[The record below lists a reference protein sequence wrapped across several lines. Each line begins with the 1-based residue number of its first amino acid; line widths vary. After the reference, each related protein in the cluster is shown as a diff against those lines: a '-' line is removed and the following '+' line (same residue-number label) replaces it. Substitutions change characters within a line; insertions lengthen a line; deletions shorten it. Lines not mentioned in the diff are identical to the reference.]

1 MGRDNMRNNWP
12 DRCDSDTQTEIDT
25 NKKAIKIGCCVS
37 AASTLLVVLT
47 ILFSHSWVKFA
58 WIAILTIIAFYAL
71 VYAIET
77 RKDVSILEDIK
88 SKEEGIKNEKTS
100 EEGSDT

>member
-1 MGRDNMRNNWP
+1 MRNDWP
-12 DRCDSDTQTEIDT
+12 DRCDIQTEIDI
-25 NKKAIKIGCCVS
+25 NKKVIKIGCCVS
-37 AASTLLVVLT
+37 AASTLLVALT
-47 ILFSHSWVKFA
+47 IIFSHSWLKFA
-58 WIAILTIIAFYAL
+58 WIAILAIIAFYAL

-88 SKEEGIKNEKTS
+88 FKEEGIKNEKTS